1 MILGFFF
8 LFHFLEVLSGR
19 EGFFAK
25 KGGVSLVRNRD
36 LRPAA
41 KANPTI
47 QQAFE
52 RFQKYNRL
60 KNLSQGSLDFY
71 AAKGRSF
78 FRFLGDTEQPIH
90 TITEETVEDY
100 IFYMKDQQLHDTTIN
115 TNLRM
120 VRAFL
125 YWCMEKGYLEKYPI
139 RLVRA
144 DDPIKEPYTTDE
156 LQKLLK
162 EPDCKTCSFAEYR
175 NWVIVNFLLGTG
187 CRASTLLNLQIGD
200 LDLSAGTVFF
210 RHMKARNQQIVPSQR
225 HWSGSWRTIW
235 STAAA
240 TPQPAKQYITD
251 YPKERLEG
259 EVEKIQKY
267 QLGPVEAYRKWFD
280 DRKAWKAYLH
290 QPETVEILKKSHT
303 VVLDPREGEYC
314 WRKRATLQAR
324 VERVFLLKMLE
335 QGYQTELLKKI
346 DESLLAK
353 VEPLEPPPLLAYLDA
368 HLNEERYYEEW
379 QKIFFE
385 LGHIYNKADG
395 HAEKSLPSYTCAR
408 QWLQQYGYDLQKKRA
423 TSGELRNK
431 NVWWVTKQ

>member
-8 LFHFLEVLSGR
+8 LFHFLEALSGR

-78 FRFLGDTEQPIH
+78 FRFLGDTEQPIT

-125 YWCMEKGYLEKYPI
+125 YWCMEKSYLEKYPI

-187 CRASTLLNLQIGD
+187 CRASTLLNLHIDPASLTEEERQQKLQEILDCIKASRKRRPTNSLIPLCRRKNRKPPGQLHSLQNSTSQILLVRITRTG
-200 LDLSAGTVFF
+200 
-210 RHMKARNQQIVPSQR
+210 M
-225 HWSGSWRTIW
+225 GSWCLMRVRT
-235 STAAA
+235 
-240 TPQPAKQYITD
+240 PAR
-251 YPKERLEG
+251 P
-259 EVEKIQKY
+259 
-267 QLGPVEAYRKWFD
+267 
-280 DRKAWKAYLH
+280 
-290 QPETVEILKKSHT
+290 IL
-303 VVLDPREGEYC
+303 
-314 WRKRATLQAR
+314 
-324 VERVFLLKMLE
+324 F
-335 QGYQTELLKKI
+335 
-346 DESLLAK
+346 
-353 VEPLEPPPLLAYLDA
+353 
-368 HLNEERYYEEW
+368 
-379 QKIFFE
+379 
-385 LGHIYNKADG
+385 
-395 HAEKSLPSYTCAR
+395 
-408 QWLQQYGYDLQKKRA
+408 
-423 TSGELRNK
+423 
-431 NVWWVTKQ
+431 

>member
-1 MILGFFF
+1 M
-8 LFHFLEVLSGR
+8 
-19 EGFFAK
+19 
-25 KGGVSLVRNRD
+25 RNRD

-175 NWVIVNFLLGTG
+175 NWVIVNFLLATLTT
-187 CRASTLLNLQIGD
+187 CFAPSSFTRLVVSILFWKSSEMHTATVSKFDKPRLLSTSSSVQSPILALV
-200 LDLSAGTVFF
+200 A
-210 RHMKARNQQIVPSQR
+210 
-225 HWSGSWRTIW
+225 
-235 STAAA
+235 
-240 TPQPAKQYITD
+240 
-251 YPKERLEG
+251 
-259 EVEKIQKY
+259 
-267 QLGPVEAYRKWFD
+267 FD
-280 DRKAWKAYLH
+280 IDRK
-290 QPETVEILKKSHT
+290 S
-303 VVLDPREGEYC
+303 VV
-314 WRKRATLQAR
+314 
-324 VERVFLLKMLE
+324 
-335 QGYQTELLKKI
+335 
-346 DESLLAK
+346 
-353 VEPLEPPPLLAYLDA
+353 
-368 HLNEERYYEEW
+368 
-379 QKIFFE
+379 
-385 LGHIYNKADG
+385 
-395 HAEKSLPSYTCAR
+395 
-408 QWLQQYGYDLQKKRA
+408 
-423 TSGELRNK
+423 
-431 NVWWVTKQ
+431 

>member
-1 MILGFFF
+1 M
-8 LFHFLEVLSGR
+8 
-19 EGFFAK
+19 
-25 KGGVSLVRNRD
+25 RNRD

-175 NWVIVNFLLGTG
+175 NWEIG
-187 CRASTLLNLQIGD
+187 RASC
-200 LDLSAGTVFF
+200 
-210 RHMKARNQQIVPSQR
+210 R
-225 HWSGSWRTIW
+225 
-235 STAAA
+235 
-240 TPQPAKQYITD
+240 
-251 YPKERLEG
+251 
-259 EVEKIQKY
+259 
-267 QLGPVEAYRKWFD
+267 
-280 DRKAWKAYLH
+280 
-290 QPETVEILKKSHT
+290 
-303 VVLDPREGEYC
+303 
-314 WRKRATLQAR
+314 
-324 VERVFLLKMLE
+324 ERV
-335 QGYQTELLKKI
+335 
-346 DESLLAK
+346 
-353 VEPLEPPPLLAYLDA
+353 
-368 HLNEERYYEEW
+368 
-379 QKIFFE
+379 
-385 LGHIYNKADG
+385 
-395 HAEKSLPSYTCAR
+395 
-408 QWLQQYGYDLQKKRA
+408 
-423 TSGELRNK
+423 
-431 NVWWVTKQ
+431 

>member
-1 MILGFFF
+1 M
-8 LFHFLEVLSGR
+8 
-19 EGFFAK
+19 
-25 KGGVSLVRNRD
+25 RNRD

-200 LDLSAGTVFF
+200 LDLSAGTVF
-210 RHMKARNQQIVPSQR
+210 I
-225 HWSGSWRTIW
+225 
-235 STAAA
+235 
-240 TPQPAKQYITD
+240 TPKNVW
-251 YPKERLEG
+251 KEN
-259 EVEKIQKY
+259 
-267 QLGPVEAYRKWFD
+267 
-280 DRKAWKAYLH
+280 
-290 QPETVEILKKSHT
+290 LKKSRSISWNRSRHIENGLMIGRHGRHT
-303 VVLDPREGEYC
+303 C
-314 WRKRATLQAR
+314 IS
-324 VERVFLLKMLE
+324 LK
-335 QGYQTELLKKI
+335 
-346 DESLLAK
+346 
-353 VEPLEPPPLLAYLDA
+353 
-368 HLNEERYYEEW
+368 
-379 QKIFFE
+379 
-385 LGHIYNKADG
+385 
-395 HAEKSLPSYTCAR
+395 
-408 QWLQQYGYDLQKKRA
+408 QWKY
-423 TSGELRNK
+423 
-431 NVWWVTKQ
+431 